1 MLEVLDIDC
10 KTMKRGQKKRS
21 KKVDGQMKSESTTT
35 TTTTTSS
42 LNITVYAT
50 NPSS

>member
-10 KTMKRGQKKRS
+10 KTMKRGQKNDQ
-21 KKVDGQMKSESTTT
+21 KKVDGQMKSESSPT

-42 LNITVYAT
+42 LNINMYAT

>member
-1 MLEVLDIDC
+1 MLEVLDIDR
-10 KTMKRGQKKRS
+10 KTMKRGQKNDQ

-35 TTTTTSS
+35 TTSS
-42 LNITVYAT
+42 LNINMYAT

>member
-21 KKVDGQMKSESTTT
+21 KKVDGQMKSESSP

-42 LNITVYAT
+42 LNINMYAT